1 MSVGDPGGDTVKRFD
16 ELIFLILEKNW
27 NAPLVNKS
35 CKQNTA
41 NLVKSHSDAP
51 SIEI

>member
-1 MSVGDPGGDTVKRFD
+1 MKKTFKKSRNKKMLKTQKR
-16 ELIFLILEKNW
+16 
-27 NAPLVNKS
+27 NKS